1 MLNVHANGWINLCL
15 KHDATFELKKKS
27 KQIKKNNPIS
37 SIKVSDASQ
46 SKNLLIELWQLLF
59 FSTTSIIL
67 ILTFVNQAWK
77 PISFDQTKITGLSGI
92 TENDIKKV
100 TSIFYP
106 RNLLELNPKQ
116 IESYL
121 IKKLPIKKVSVSR
134 KIFPPEVHL
143 NVLERK
149 PIAFASRVIS
159 KNVENGMIDIEGSW
173 IPLQFLNKSEENKIK
188 LSIENWNSNK
198 KKEILQIIKNRFIL
212 QSPLQ
217 KIKINPLQEISIK
230 TEHFNS
236 VLLGS
241 DTDRLIEQM
250 NNLNQLQKSLPNLL
264 INTKVKVVDLKDPS
278 KPELKIEKILSNID

>member
-1 MLNVHANGWINLCL
+1 MRPLNS
-15 KHDATFELKKKS
+15 KKKVS
-27 KQIKKNNPIS
+27 KLNKNNPIS
-37 SIKVSDASQ
+37 SIKVSDVSQ

-77 PISFDQTKITGLSGI
+77 PISFDETKITGLSGI

-106 RNLLELNPKQ
+106 RNLLELNPKE

-143 NVLERK
+143 NVLERE

-159 KNVENGMIDIEGSW
+159 KNVENGMIDIQGYW
-173 IPLQFLNKSEENKIK
+173 IPLQFLNKSKKNKIK

-198 KKEILQIIKNRFIL
+198 KKEILKIIKNRFIL

-278 KPELKIEKILSNID
+278 KPELKIEKILIDSD